1 MTLENLQP
9 GDMVFA
15 ATDIFNDGSVPEL
28 AEDTQI
34 ACKGARGVLI
44 NTGHLEEQP
53 SQLLFLVRFEDDKN
67 ELGPPVGC
75 WPDELSEKPL
85 AVSDC

>member
-1 MTLENLQP
+1 MNLENLQP

-15 ATDIFNDGSVPEL
+15 ATDIYNDGSVPYLPDNMQL
-28 AEDTQI
+28 AST
-34 ACKGARGVLI
+34 GTRGVLI

-53 SQLLFLVRFEDDKN
+53 SKVLFLVRFEDATA

-75 WPDELSEKPL
+75 WPDELSTDPIGE
-85 AVSDC
+85 C

>member
-1 MTLENLQP
+1 MSLDSLQP

-15 ATDIFNDGSVPEL
+15 ANDIFNDGGVPDFPL
-28 AEDTQI
+28 KTQFATI
-34 ACKGARGVLI
+34 GARGVLV

-53 SQLLFLVRFEDDKN
+53 DKVLFLVRFEDSNN

-75 WPDELSEKPL
+75 WPDELSAFPII
-85 AVSDC
+85 V

>member
-1 MTLENLQP
+1 MALENLQP

-28 AEDTQI
+28 PEEMQFASP
-34 ACKGARGVLI
+34 GSRGVLI

-53 SQLLFLVRFEDDKN
+53 NKILYLVRFEDNNN

-75 WPDELSEKPL
+75 WPDELSEDPVG
-85 AVSDC
+85 AC